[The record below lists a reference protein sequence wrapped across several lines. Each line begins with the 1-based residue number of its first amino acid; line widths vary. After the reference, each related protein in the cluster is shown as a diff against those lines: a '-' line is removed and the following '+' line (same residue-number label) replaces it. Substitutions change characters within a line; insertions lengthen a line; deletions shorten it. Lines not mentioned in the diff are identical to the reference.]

1 MAQKKIKIIMILSM
15 NSNNCET
22 VTTDLREL
30 ILADALLPTEYRVCM
45 NYRVIVHCARRL
57 RLNQT

>member
-1 MAQKKIKIIMILSM
+1 MILSM
-15 NSNNCET
+15 NSNNYET
-22 VTTDLREL
+22 ITTVLREL